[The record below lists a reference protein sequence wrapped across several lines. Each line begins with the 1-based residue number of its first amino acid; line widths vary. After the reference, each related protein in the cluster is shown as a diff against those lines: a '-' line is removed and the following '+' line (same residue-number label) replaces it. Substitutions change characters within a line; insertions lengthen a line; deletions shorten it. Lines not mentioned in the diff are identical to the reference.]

1 MSEPGAP
8 PVPLAPL
15 AYAAPEH
22 ARPRVALFRVA
33 QFCWSVPLAVG
44 VGVLALFTLTRE
56 ETLALIGFF
65 TILAGAGLFGIGFIC
80 LVVFW
85 SLLRR
90 CDDHDRQHWGK
101 RSWILF
107 GLMLLNFPIAFG
119 CAWLGIV
126 LMKPHGL

>member
-1 MSEPGAP
+1 VSESGATA
-8 PVPLAPL
+8 VPLAPL

-33 QFCWSVPLAVG
+33 QFCWAVPLVFG
-44 VGVLALFTLTRE
+44 VGILALFALMRE
-56 ETLALIGFF
+56 QGLAIIGVF
-65 TILAGAGLFGIGFIC
+65 TILGGAALFGIGFIC

-85 SLLRR
+85 SLLRN
-90 CDDHDRQHWGK
+90 CDANDRRHWSK

-119 CAWLGIV
+119 CAWLGVALFKIAD
-126 LMKPHGL
+126 